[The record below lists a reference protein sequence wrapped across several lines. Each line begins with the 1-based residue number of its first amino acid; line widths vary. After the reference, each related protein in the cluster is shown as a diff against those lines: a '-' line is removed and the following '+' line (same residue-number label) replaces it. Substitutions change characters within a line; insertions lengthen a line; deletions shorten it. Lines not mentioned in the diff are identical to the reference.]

1 MKYFKLTIAVAALAA
16 ASCQTTA
23 PPPVVTPPQPEA
35 QHLIDPRI
43 GWKGTTT
50 DALSRRFDTAW
61 HMVLVGDYVNARSR
75 LQDIRTRDANYVP
88 ASLAEAAIQIGE
100 GRFDTARVTVD
111 QILAKNP
118 GYTAAEVYAAE
129 VDVAQSQI
137 RSAYDR
143 YREIAQRPDAPA
155 GAAARAAELQT
166 RVFDQL
172 YGAAVSAQPEQAI
185 AFLRDAL
192 QVTPNATA
200 ARTLLVRDL
209 IALKRYDE
217 AKNEIAP
224 LVNTPAF
231 DQPDVQEA
239 LAEIDVGKGQYEEAI
254 ARYDRLVRRDPDGR
268 FRRRLDQV
276 KELFA
281 AANMPPQYLRAMD
294 APSITKADLAVLL
307 YWRIASIRFAQNVPA
322 PPIAIDI
329 SETPGRD
336 EIIRAIALGIYQID
350 PVTRRVNPDADITRA
365 QLARLVSRVLQL
377 RGASCARQVSG
388 QDAILAACGVT
399 TAVDDL
405 PVSGR
410 EASAVLEQ
418 VDQAISR

>member
-1 MKYFKLTIAVAALAA
+1 MKYFKLTIAIAALAA
-16 ASCQTTA
+16 ASCQTT

-35 QHLIDPRI
+35 QHLIDPRV

-50 DALSRRFDTAW
+50 DAIARRFDTAW
-61 HMVLVGDYVNARSR
+61 HMVLAGDYVNARSR
-75 LQDIRTRDANYVP
+75 LAEVRTRDANYVP
-88 ASLAEAAIQIGE
+88 ASLAEAAIEVGE
-100 GRFDTARVTVD
+100 GRFDTARATIE

-129 VDVAQSQI
+129 IDVAQNRI

-143 YREIAQRPDAPA
+143 YRELAQRPDAPRD
-155 GAAARAAELQT
+155 AAARAAELQT

-185 AFLRDAL
+185 AFLREAL
-192 QVTPNATA
+192 QITPSATA

-209 IALKRYDE
+209 IALKQYDE
-217 AKNEIAP
+217 AKTEIAP
-224 LVNTPAF
+224 LLETTAR

-239 LAEIDVGKGQYEEAI
+239 LAEIDIGHGQYEDAI
-254 ARYDRLVRRDPDGR
+254 ARYEKLARRDPDGR
-268 FRRRLDQV
+268 FRARLDQV

-281 AANMPPQYLRAMD
+281 AANMPPQFLRALD
-294 APSITKADLAVLL
+294 APSITKADLAVLM
-307 YWRIASIRFAQNVPA
+307 YWRLASVRFAQNVPA

-336 EIIRAIALGIYQID
+336 EIIRAIALGIYPID
-350 PVTRRVNPDADITRA
+350 PVTRRVNPDADVNRA
-365 QLARLVSRVLQL
+365 MLARVLARVLAV

-388 QDAILAACGVT
+388 QDAILTACGVT
-399 TAVDDL
+399 VAVDDL

-410 EASAVLEQ
+410 EAAAVLEQ
-418 VDQAISR
+418 VDRAISR

>member
-1 MKYFKLTIAVAALAA
+1 MKHFKLTIAIAALAA
-16 ASCQTTA
+16 ASCQTT

-35 QHLIDPRI
+35 QHLIDPRT

-50 DALSRRFDTAW
+50 DAISRRFDTAW
-61 HMVLVGDYVNARSR
+61 QMILTGDYVTARSR
-75 LQDIRTRDANYVP
+75 LQDIRARAANYVP
-88 ASLAEAAIQIGE
+88 ANLAEAAIEVGE
-100 GRFDTARVTVD
+100 GRFDTARATVE
-111 QILAKNP
+111 QIIAKNP
-118 GYTAAEVYAAE
+118 NYAAAEVYAAE
-129 VDVAQSQI
+129 IDVAQNRI

-143 YREIAQRPDAPA
+143 YRELAQRPDAPPT
-155 GAAARAAELQT
+155 AAARSAELQT

-185 AFLRDAL
+185 AFLREAL
-192 QVTPNATA
+192 QITPNATA
-200 ARTLLVRDL
+200 ARTLLVREL
-209 IALKRYDE
+209 ISLKRYDE
-217 AKNEIAP
+217 AKTEIAP
-224 LVNTPAF
+224 LINTAVA

-239 LAEIDVGKGQYEEAI
+239 LAEIDVGHGQYEEAI
-254 ARYDRLVRRDPDGR
+254 SRYERLVRRDPDGR

-294 APSITKADLAVLL
+294 APSITKADLAVLM
-307 YWRIASIRFAQNVPA
+307 YWRIASVRFAQNVPA

-336 EIIRAIALGIYQID
+336 EIIRAIALGIYPID
-350 PVTRRVNPDADITRA
+350 PVTRRVNPDADVTRA
-365 QLARLVSRVLQL
+365 MLARIVARVLQL
-377 RGASCARQVSG
+377 RGAPCARQVPG

-418 VDQAISR
+418 VDRAISR

>member
-1 MKYFKLTIAVAALAA
+1 MKYFKLTIAIAALAA
-16 ASCQTTA
+16 ASCQTT

-35 QHLIDPRI
+35 QHLIDPRV

-50 DALSRRFDTAW
+50 DAISRRFDTAW
-61 HMVLVGDYVNARSR
+61 HMILAGDYVNARSR
-75 LQDIRTRDANYVP
+75 LQDVRTRDANYVP
-88 ASLAEAAIQIGE
+88 ASLAEAAIEVGE
-100 GRFDTARVTVD
+100 GRFDTARATVE
-111 QILAKNP
+111 QIVAKIP
-118 GYTAAEVYAAE
+118 GYTAAEIYAAE
-129 VDVAQSQI
+129 IDVAQNRI

-143 YREIAQRPDAPA
+143 YRELAQRPDAPP
-155 GAAARAAELQT
+155 GAASRYAELQT

-172 YGAAVSAQPEQAI
+172 YGAAVGAQPEQAI
-185 AFLRDAL
+185 AFLREAL
-192 QVTPNATA
+192 QIMPSATA
-200 ARTLLVRDL
+200 ARTLLVREL

-217 AKNEIAP
+217 AKTEIAP
-224 LVNTPAF
+224 LLDTSAR
-231 DQPDVQEA
+231 DQADVQEA
-239 LAEIDVGKGQYEEAI
+239 LAEIDVGHGQYEEAI
-254 ARYDRLVRRDPDGR
+254 ARYERLARRDPDGR
-268 FRRRLDQV
+268 YRLRLDQV

-294 APSITKADLAVLL
+294 APSITKADLAVLM
-307 YWRIASIRFAQNVPA
+307 YWRIASVRFAQNVPA

-365 QLARLVSRVLQL
+365 GLARIVARVLQL
-377 RGASCARQVSG
+377 RGAACARQVSG
-388 QDAILAACGVT
+388 QDAILTACGVT

-418 VDQAISR
+418 VDRAISR